1 MGTPN
6 DVLRIAAG
14 EIGYYAPDD
23 PQPGSKYGRWMAD
36 VTGESWLAGPS
47 TEVWWCMIFVSWVF
61 AQAGVD
67 FPGSPS
73 YNTDSTLAAAR
84 KVGRV
89 TDAGHAG
96 RATSWCST
104 GTFPAR
110 QQTTWESWRRTMAR
124 TCRPSR
130 ATLRVPQQASSPTAT
145 ACGGARATTRW
156 WRAWC
161 PHIGTPLRKA
171 GRSRERSTWTDGGG
185 LPR

>member
-67 FPGSPS
+67 FP
-73 YNTDSTLAAAR
+73 AR
-84 KVGRV
+84 PR
-89 TDAGHAG
+89 
-96 RATSWCST
+96 
-104 GTFPAR
+104 
-110 QQTTWESWRRTMAR
+110 
-124 TCRPSR
+124 
-130 ATLRVPQQASSPTAT
+130 
-145 ACGGARATTRW
+145 TTRTLPW
-156 WRAWC
+156 Q
-161 PHIGTPLRKA
+161 PHA
-171 GRSRERSTWTDGGG
+171 RSGA
-185 LPR
+185 